1 MPAFLEAISEVLP
14 LTYFL
19 DLIRASFVTGEDFAG
34 SAVAAVVV
42 WGLIGLTVA
51 VRRFR
56 WEPREGVSGA

>member
-1 MPAFLEAISEVLP
+1 VLP

-19 DLIRASFVTGEDFAG
+19 DMIRATFATGEDFAG

-42 WGLIGLTVA
+42 WGLFGLAVA

-56 WEPREGVSGA
+56 WEPREGVTGA